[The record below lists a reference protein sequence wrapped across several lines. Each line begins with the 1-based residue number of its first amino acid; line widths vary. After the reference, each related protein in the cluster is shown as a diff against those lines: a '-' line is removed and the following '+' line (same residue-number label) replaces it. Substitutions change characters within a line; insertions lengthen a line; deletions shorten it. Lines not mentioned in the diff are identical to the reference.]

1 MEKWKE
7 IALSKE
13 EEEDCVTVPDEEISE
28 DESFGRTL
36 VGKLWV
42 ESSYNIR
49 AFKQT
54 MVQAWRLEN
63 EVEVQDLS
71 KNLYLFQFST
81 KRDAEWVFKNGPWR
95 FDRNLLILNR
105 VTGDE
110 QPSDLEMNTV
120 AFWIR
125 VYDLPL
131 KLRTDVMAKRL
142 GDSIGVFDE
151 VDQKKENR
159 SGRFLRIRTR
169 MDLRKPLK
177 RGTVVKYQGK
187 NLKVFFK
194 YERLTTFCFVCG
206 KIGHQI
212 RDCDEVV
219 SQDNEGYEELEEKEQ
234 PFGLWM
240 RASPLPKYN
249 SEPQRD
255 NKSSSCS
262 KNLFPKSSS
271 SKVEGTVANNKVVV
285 QQSNSQ
291 NLEVAMLSCGSK
303 DKQSNSEKVEKVA
316 ESLGTF
322 AIGKE
327 DVVDGGARK
336 DRRGR
341 RKLIAKKG
349 GTKNKDKKHS
359 SPGKKMLGKRGL
371 VEVHVSEGNIEDFH
385 GVNKKMHMEVDAQF
399 DYRPEGVLNDQHL
412 LPQRK
417 HGTLS
422 RIFPPMLVDVGY
434 VLGT

>member
-7 IALSKE
+7 LSLSKE
-13 EEEDCVTVPDEEISE
+13 EEEDCVTVPDEEIPE

-42 ESSYNIR
+42 ESSYNTR

-54 MVQAWRLEN
+54 MVQAWRLKN
-63 EVEVQDLS
+63 EVEVQDLN
-71 KNLYLFQFST
+71 KNLYLFVFST
-81 KRDAEWVFKNGPWR
+81 KRDAEWVFKNGPWS

-131 KLRTDVMAKRL
+131 KLRTDAMAKRL

-169 MDLRKPLK
+169 IDLRKPLK
-177 RGTVVKYQGK
+177 RGTIVKYQGK

-194 YERLTTFCFVCG
+194 YERLPTFCFVCG

-212 RDCDEVV
+212 RDCDEVA
-219 SQDNEGYEELEEKEQ
+219 SQENEGYEELEDKEQ

-255 NKSSSCS
+255 KSSSCS
-262 KNLFPKSSS
+262 RNIFPESSS
-271 SKVEGTVANNKVVV
+271 SKFEGSEANKTVVMQKN
-285 QQSNSQ
+285 NSQ
-291 NLEVAMLSCGSK
+291 NIEVAVMSGGSK
-303 DKQSNSEKVEKVA
+303 DKQSNREDVEKVA

-322 AIGKE
+322 VIGKK
-327 DVVDGGARK
+327 DVIDGATEK
-336 DRRGR
+336 DRRAR
-341 RKLIAKKG
+341 RKLSTKKG
-349 GTKNKDKKHS
+349 GTRNKDKKHS
-359 SPGKKMLGKRGL
+359 SPGKKLLGKRGL
-371 VEVHVSEGNIEDFH
+371 VEVHVSEGNIEDIQV
-385 GVNKKMHMEVDAQF
+385 VNKKMHMEVDSQAEF
-399 DYRPEGVLNDQHL
+399 RPEGVLIDQHL
-412 LPQRK
+412 LPQ
-417 HGTLS
+417 
-422 RIFPPMLVDVGY
+422 
-434 VLGT
+434 